1 MMLRTGWRYPRAVHA
16 AISPAAA
23 APTGSLSCRGRR
35 LASSSDSCGLVMRR
49 AFGTNVVPP
58 PSSSPAPRNQLDRRM
73 TSSNNTSGGDPPSTI
88 VDERAP
94 LTGGELPIVSSKTEM
109 KNGASSANAASS
121 HLESTSL
128 HVAASDDENAA
139 EPQLSWRERAKT
151 FAIEYGRVGVC
162 THIVLSIASFSTIY
176 VVVSSGVDVSAMLNA
191 VGYSVSAK
199 DSTTNSAGSFVI
211 AYAMYKLLSP
221 VRWPLTFAVTPVVM
235 RALRKRG
242 YMLPAAAAQLSSRR
256 SSPTHSDFVDRKK

>member
-1 MMLRTGWRYPRAVHA
+1 
-16 AISPAAA
+16 
-23 APTGSLSCRGRR
+23 
-35 LASSSDSCGLVMRR
+35 
-49 AFGTNVVPP
+49 
-58 PSSSPAPRNQLDRRM
+58 M
-73 TSSNNTSGGDPPSTI
+73 TSSNNSTSGGESPSTV

-94 LTGGELPIVSSKTEM
+94 LTGGEVPIVSSKTQM
-109 KNGASSANAASS
+109 KHGVTSANKAPS

-128 HVAASDDENAA
+128 HVAASDDESVP

-191 VGYSVSAK
+191 VGYSVGAK

-242 YMLPAAAAQLSSRR
+242 YMLPAAAAQPSSRR
-256 SSPTHSDFVDRKK
+256 PSPTHSGPTDHKK